1 MSFSKIFMKLKQLM
15 LAPVA
20 LGMIAPAAANAAD
33 LNMAAVNQYASAE
46 QATSVT
52 QFTDVRPTDWAYQ
65 ALGNLIEKYGC
76 IAGMTD
82 TTFAGGKTLTR
93 FEAAALLNS
102 CLERVTESTDELQ
115 RLANEFSNE
124 LQVLRG
130 RVAKLEKQA
139 TALQAQQFSTTTKL
153 KGEATFVLGGVEGA
167 RLANST
173 NVGNTAFNYDVRLS
187 FDTSFT
193 GKDLLKTR
201 LRSGNFS
208 SQPFGSSSSLFKL
221 DKAETYANQVTLD
234 RLYYS
239 FPGLTKGMTLTA
251 GAIVRNTEMAWVPTA
266 YKSDILDF
274 FAVAG
279 APGVYNKATGSGF
292 GAQWAQPGKK
302 GGFVAG
308 VNYVAQNGSD
318 SSKGQFDETGAL
330 NILAQ
335 VGYRAPQY
343 GVAFGYRYGTEGTRV
358 RNFNAVNG
366 GSGALAAGQTSNNYA
381 INAYWQPK
389 KSGIIPSVSA
399 AYGWNEVGLNAAGRT
414 TPTGATNSQ
423 TWMAGVQWSD
433 VFAKGNA
440 AGFAIGAPGNAASLT
455 KDAIMW
461 ETFYRY
467 KVSDNISITP
477 SVFYVSNNQG
487 LKNASSNYG
496 GVIQT
501 TFRF

>member
-1 MSFSKIFMKLKQLM
+1 MKIKQLM

-20 LGMIAPAAANAAD
+20 LGMVAPVAANAAD
-33 LNMAAVNQYASAE
+33 LNMAAVNQYASTE
-46 QATSVT
+46 QVSSVT
-52 QFTDVRPTDWAYQ
+52 QLSDVRPTDWAYQ
-65 ALGNLIEKYGC
+65 ALSNLVERYGC
-76 IAGMTD
+76 VAGYENGTYL
-82 TTFAGGKTLTR
+82 GGKSMTR
-93 FEAAALLNS
+93 FEAAALLNA
-102 CLERVTESTDELQ
+102 CLDRVTEVTDELT
-115 RLANEFSNE
+115 RLANEFRNE
-124 LQVLRG
+124 LTVIQG
-130 RVAKLEKQA
+130 RVDKLETKVG
-139 TALQAQQFSTTTKL
+139 ALQATQFSTTTKL

-167 RLANST
+167 RLSNGT
-173 NVGNTAFNYDVRLS
+173 NVGNTAFNYDLRLN

-201 LRSGNFS
+201 LRTGNFS

-221 DKAETYANQVTLD
+221 DKAESFSNAVQLD

-274 FAVAG
+274 FSVAG

-292 GAQWAQPGKK
+292 GAQWVQPTKK
-302 GGFVAG
+302 GGSGFVAG
-308 VNYVAQNGSD
+308 LNYVAQNGSD

-330 NILAQ
+330 NLLAQ

-343 GVAFGYRYGTEGTRV
+343 GIAFGYRNGTEGTRV
-358 RNFNAVNG
+358 RNFNAVGG
-366 GSGALAAGQTSNNYA
+366 GSAALVAGQTSNSYA
-381 INAYWQPK
+381 LNGYWQPK
-389 KSGIIPSVSA
+389 TSGIIPSVSA
-399 AYGWNEVGLNAAGRT
+399 AYGWNEVGRNLKGQT
-414 TPTGATNSQ
+414 TPKGATNST
-423 TWMAGVQWSD
+423 TWMVAVQWSD
-433 VFAKGNA
+433 VFARGNA

-455 KDAIMW
+455 KDAVMW

-477 SVFYVSNNQG
+477 AIFYVSTNQG

>member
-1 MSFSKIFMKLKQLM
+1 MKLKQLM

-20 LGMIAPAAANAAD
+20 LGMVAPAAATAAD
-33 LNMAAVNQYASAE
+33 LNLAAVNQYSSSE
-46 QATSVT
+46 QVSSIT
-52 QFTDVRPTDWAYQ
+52 QLTDVKPTDWAYQ
-65 ALGNLIEKYGC
+65 ALNNLVDRYGC
-76 IAGMTD
+76 VAGYENGTYL
-82 TTFAGGKTLTR
+82 GGKAMTR
-93 FEAAALLNS
+93 FEAAALLNA
-102 CLERVTESTDELQ
+102 CLDRVTEVTDELQ
-115 RLANEFSNE
+115 RLSKEFADE
-124 LQVLRG
+124 LLVIRG
-130 RVAKLEKQA
+130 RVAKLETQVGQLQA
-139 TALQAQQFSTTTKL
+139 TQFSTTTKL
-153 KGEATFVLGGVEGA
+153 KGEATFVLGGVDNA
-167 RLANST
+167 RLANGT
-173 NVGNTAFNYDVRLS
+173 NVGNTAFNYDVRLN

-221 DKAETYANQVTLD
+221 DKAETYANQVNLD
-234 RLYYS
+234 RLYYQ

-251 GAIVRNTEMAWVPTA
+251 GAIVRNTEMAWVPSA

-274 FAVAG
+274 FQVAG

-302 GGFVAG
+302 GFVAG

-318 SSKGQFDETGAL
+318 SSKGEFNESGAL
-330 NILAQ
+330 NLLAQ
-335 VGYRAPQY
+335 VGYRAPQF
-343 GVAFGYRYGTEGTRV
+343 GAAFGYRYGTEGTRV
-358 RNFNAVNG
+358 RTFNGVAGNG
-366 GSGALAAGQTSNNYA
+366 GTLAAGQTSNNYA
-381 INAYWQPK
+381 LNAYWQPK
-389 KSGIIPSVSA
+389 KAGIIPSISG
-399 AYGWNEVGLNAAGRT
+399 AYGWNDVSKNAAGQA
-414 TPTGATNSQ
+414 TPNAATNSQ
-423 TWMAGVQWSD
+423 TWFAGLQWAD

-455 KDAIMW
+455 KDALMW

>member
-1 MSFSKIFMKLKQLM
+1 MKTFKHLM
-15 LAPVA
+15 LATAAISATAPV
-20 LGMIAPAAANAAD
+20 MAAD
-33 LNMAAVNQYASAE
+33 LNIAAVNQYATSE
-46 QATSVT
+46 QVSSIT
-52 QFTDVRPTDWAYQ
+52 QLSDVKPTDWAYQ
-65 ALGNLIEKYGC
+65 ALSSLVDRYGC
-76 IAGMTD
+76 VAGYENGTYL
-82 TTFAGGKTLTR
+82 GGKAMTR
-93 FEAAALLNS
+93 FEAAALLNA
-102 CLERVTESTDELQ
+102 CLDRVTEVTDELT
-115 RLANEFSNE
+115 RLMKEFQDE
-124 LQVLRG
+124 LEVIRG
-130 RVAKLEKQA
+130 RVAKLETQVGQLQA
-139 TALQAQQFSTTTKL
+139 TQFSTTTKL
-153 KGEATFVLGGVEGA
+153 RGEVNFILGGVEGA
-167 RLANST
+167 RLANGT
-173 NVGNTAFNYDVRLS
+173 NVGNTAFNYDLRLN

-193 GKDLLKTR
+193 GKDLLRTR
-201 LRSGNFS
+201 LRTGNFS

-221 DKAETYANQVTLD
+221 DKAETYANAVQLD

-251 GAIVRNTEMAWVPTA
+251 GALVRNTEMAWVPSA

-274 FAVAG
+274 FQVAG

-292 GAQWAQPGKK
+292 GAQWVQPGKK

-330 NILAQ
+330 NVLAQ

-358 RNFNAVNG
+358 RTFNAING

-389 KSGIIPSVSA
+389 TSGIIPSISGS
-399 AYGWNEVGLNAAGRT
+399 YGWNDVSLNAAGRT

-423 TWMAGVQWSD
+423 TWFAGLQWSD
-433 VFAKGNA
+433 
-440 AGFAIGAPGNAASLT
+440 PGNAASLADNQ
-455 KDAIMW
+455 KAIMW

-477 SVFYVSNNQG
+477 SIFYVSNNQG
-487 LKNASSNYG
+487 FKNASDNYG

-501 TFRF
+501 KFTF